1 MQTYFECLPCLLRQT
16 VDAAKMVTDSP
27 EIQEKILRYVL
38 AEMSRM
44 DMSEPSPYMAQVI
57 YRYIRKITQV
67 DDPYR
72 EIKKEFNGLALAM
85 LPEMRSIVQ
94 NAEDPF
100 ETAVKIAVA
109 GNIIDFGPKGD
120 ISHQEVRDTVQDCIN
135 QPLVFNSS
143 DELKREIHKRSR
155 ILYLGDNAGEIVFD
169 YLLLELMPTEKISY
183 VVKGQP
189 IINDATMEDAVEI
202 GMTDLV
208 RVIDNGSDAPGTILK
223 SCSPEF
229 LKEFEQ
235 ADLII
240 AKGQANYETLSQVN
254 DKNIFFLLKVQC
266 PVLAE
271 DVGCERGDLVLK
283 FLQAQQNTDWKPA
296 KN

>member
-1 MQTYFECLPCLLRQT
+1 MQTYYECLPCLLRQT

-38 AEMSRM
+38 NEMSRM

-57 YRYIRKITQV
+57 YRYIREITQI

-72 EIKKEFNGLALAM
+72 EIKKEFNRLALDM
-85 LPEMRSIVQ
+85 LPEMRRIVQ

-120 ISHQEVRDTVQDCIN
+120 ISHQEVWKTVQDCID

-143 DELKREIHKRSR
+143 DDLKKEINKRSR

-169 YLLLELMPTEKISY
+169 YLLLELMPTEKITY
-183 VVKGQP
+183 VVKGKP

-240 AKGQANYETLSQVN
+240 AKGQANYETLSQVP
-254 DKNIFFLLKVQC
+254 DKNFFFLLKIKC

-283 FLQAQQNTDWKPA
+283 ALKTQRNSD
-296 KN
+296 